1 MAAASEHTCGC
12 QRGPNMEQGKW
23 YGVRSYLHLFYED
36 CAGARMDGD
45 DAEEGSTSPAKG
57 GWSPVFWKVTLSAG
71 TLLLLT
77 GAVALATGYLLPP
90 KLEGIGEAEF
100 VVLDQ
105 QAVEYNRARGICRAV
120 GVVLC
125 TVAGALLGACVLSCG
140 LGRMNLRGNQGEDG
154 KEEQLSPILQENP
167 PQQWGTIVSATPA
180 PFRAAWLQSVQPK
193 REL

>member
-1 MAAASEHTCGC
+1 MATASEPTCGC

-36 CAGARMDGD
+36 CTGTRMDED
-45 DAEEGSTSPAKG
+45 SEDTSTSPAKG
-57 GWSPVFWKVTLSAG
+57 GWTPIFWKVMLSAG

-77 GAVALATGYLLPP
+77 GAVALATGYLLPA

-105 QAVEYNRARGICRAV
+105 QAAEYNRALGICRAA
-120 GVVLC
+120 GVALC
-125 TVAGALLGACVLSCG
+125 AVAGVLLVACILSSGLCG
-140 LGRMNLRGNQGEDG
+140 MNLGGNRGEDG

-167 PQQWGTIVSATPA
+167 PPQRGTIISATPA
-180 PFRAAWLQSVQPK
+180 PFQVSWVQSVQPK
-193 REL
+193 REM